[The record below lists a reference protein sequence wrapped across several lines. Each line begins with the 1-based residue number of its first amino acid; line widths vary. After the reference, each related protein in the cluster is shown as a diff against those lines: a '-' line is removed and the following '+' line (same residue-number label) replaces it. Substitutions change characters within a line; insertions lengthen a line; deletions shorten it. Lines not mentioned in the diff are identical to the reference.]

1 MATNIPN
8 LNVSFKFSKKVNIFI
23 YLIANLAGNRNNI
36 ETYRDNGDRVE
47 GPATTAVGGRRE
59 GVRRLMARSHVT

>member
-23 YLIANLAGNRNNI
+23 NLIANLAGNRNNI
-36 ETYRDNGDRVE
+36 ELYRDNRDRVE
-47 GPATTAVGGRRE
+47 GPATTAVGGE
-59 GVRRLMARSHVT
+59 

>member
-8 LNVSFKFSKKVNIFI
+8 LNVSFKFLKKVNIFI

-36 ETYRDNGDRVE
+36 EKYRDNRDRVE
-47 GPATTAVGGRRE
+47 GPATTAVGGGRE
-59 GVRRLMARSHVT
+59 GVRCLTARSHVT